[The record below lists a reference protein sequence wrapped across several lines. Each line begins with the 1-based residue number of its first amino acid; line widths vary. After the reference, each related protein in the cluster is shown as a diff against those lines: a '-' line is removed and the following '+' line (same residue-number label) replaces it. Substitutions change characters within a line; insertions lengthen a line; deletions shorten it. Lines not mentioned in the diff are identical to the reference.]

1 MANFLLVADPDSDRR
16 ARFVRGVRTRL
27 PPLDGLRTA
36 ECAAGDVQL
45 LWAAADS
52 APISTAADG
61 DGVAVLWGEA
71 IAGPDARRI
80 GAPEVAR
87 AWAETPS
94 RIAAPWDGLYAAAVC
109 RAHRPG
115 VVVVGADLLGLF
127 PIYFY
132 GTPELLLVASSPEL
146 FRHHPAF
153 RPELDT
159 AGLVGLL
166 LTAGIVQGRTL
177 WRDVRRLAPG
187 HLLFWEPRAEP
198 QEVSQYALPA
208 SDRFFGL
215 PFGAQV
221 NLLYDAWDAAVARH
235 ALPGEAD
242 ERCGLLLSGGRDSR
256 LLAGALGCHGI
267 RCAALT
273 LGEPGDFE
281 VTCATA
287 VATSLGMEHTVR
299 PDAVDRYP
307 QYAELQVTWE
317 HVANGLSSVYT
328 WGVPRHLGALG
339 HRVVAAYL
347 VDPVVG
353 GSSLAWA
360 VDPATGRASFD
371 TLFGSLNQYGI
382 ARDRLRRLLRREVF
396 GDLVDETVE
405 RLRQAYDALPGE
417 EFQKGWRF
425 FLEHRGRFH
434 AGGTPWRL
442 CFGAWPVL
450 PVQDHVVLETA
461 GGMPAATLDRRRA
474 EDEVLRRRF
483 PDLARLPLDRNS
495 SNLEPLI
502 PSAWWRVRRGVRDR
516 VAAVVR
522 LAGRASA
529 RPGARRVERRRYVR
543 LYDLN
548 GPGWRA
554 VRRQA
559 EPYRERLAGLVVPEV
574 LGELLPP
581 PDVTVDLRDTII
593 DSTGAKL
600 LLGLL
605 IWSRDHM

>member
-221 NLLYDAWDAAVARH
+221 NLLYDAWDAAHDTPAHDSLEPSTDEAEART
-235 ALPGEAD
+235 ATIAGSPD
-242 ERCGLLLSGGRDSR
+242 EVIEGLR
-256 LLAGALGCHGI
+256 
-267 RCAALT
+267 
-273 LGEPGDFE
+273 
-281 VTCATA
+281 V
-287 VATSLGMEHTVR
+287 
-299 PDAVDRYP
+299 AVDRF
-307 QYAELQVTWE
+307 ADRS
-317 HVANGLSSVYT
+317 AGL
-328 WGVPRHLGALG
+328 
-339 HRVVAAYL
+339 
-347 VDPVVG
+347 
-353 GSSLAWA
+353 
-360 VDPATGRASFD
+360 
-371 TLFGSLNQYGI
+371 
-382 ARDRLRRLLRREVF
+382 
-396 GDLVDETVE
+396 DL
-405 RLRQAYDALPGE
+405 
-417 EFQKGWRF
+417 
-425 FLEHRGRFH
+425 
-434 AGGTPWRL
+434 
-442 CFGAWPVL
+442 
-450 PVQDHVVLETA
+450 
-461 GGMPAATLDRRRA
+461 
-474 EDEVLRRRF
+474 
-483 PDLARLPLDRNS
+483 
-495 SNLEPLI
+495 
-502 PSAWWRVRRGVRDR
+502 
-516 VAAVVR
+516 VVR
-522 LAGRASA
+522 LHYPGIAFERAA
-529 RPGARRVERRRYVR
+529 
-543 LYDLN
+543 
-548 GPGWRA
+548 RA
-554 VRRQA
+554 VELFA
-559 EPYRERLAGLVVPEV
+559 EHVIPVLA
-574 LGELLPP
+574 
-581 PDVTVDLRDTII
+581 R
-593 DSTGAKL
+593 
-600 LLGLL
+600 
-605 IWSRDHM
+605 